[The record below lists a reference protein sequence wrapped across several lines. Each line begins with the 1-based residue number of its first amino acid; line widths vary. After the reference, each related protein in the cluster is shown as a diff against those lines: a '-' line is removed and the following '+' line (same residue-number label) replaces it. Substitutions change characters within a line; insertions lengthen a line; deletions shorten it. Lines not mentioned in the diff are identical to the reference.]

1 MSAGDVAILNTKL
14 DMLIDNFKSFKQ
26 FILGFIMAIAIPFA
40 VYVVLEIANAKT
52 DIAVMQERMV
62 VNDKAIKEEQWMDLK
77 VI

>member
-40 VYVVLEIANAKT
+40 VYVVLEISNNNT
-52 DIAVMQERMV
+52 DIAVMQEKLIM
-62 VNDKAIKEEQWMDLK
+62 NDKAIKEE
-77 VI
+77 

>member
-26 FILGFIMAIAIPFA
+26 FILGFIMAVAIPFA
-40 VYVVLEIANAKT
+40 VYVALEIANAKT

-62 VNDKAIKEEQWMDLK
+62 VSDKAVKEEQ
-77 VI
+77 

>member
-40 VYVVLEIANAKT
+40 VYVVLELANNKT
-52 DIAVMQERMV
+52 EIAVMQEKLI
-62 VNDKAIKEEQWMDLK
+62 VNDKAVKEER
-77 VI
+77 

>member
-62 VNDKAIKEEQWMDLK
+62 VNDKAIKEEQ
-77 VI
+77 